1 MRTNKL
7 LVMSMLA
14 AAFMSSCSNEEEPAM
29 AGQSE
34 VMQVSAGIGEATR
47 AVIDAGY
54 GSDLAVSFAR
64 LDNPVSNTDW
74 TTPAIDAT
82 RLGGGGNTS
91 VMFATTQ
98 TYMAANGQSVLIGYY
113 PRAALSGIKNPTVS
127 YTITGDEDIMA
138 TEVQTGAANSKFT
151 PFTFQHLLTQLQFKC
166 SGSAKAVEKWTK
178 VSSITV
184 KDVYNTLSMSLDK
197 ADGAV
202 LTTTGS
208 ANTDLGVIS
217 CPEVVSA
224 PDATD
229 QQTGYLM
236 LYPVA
241 DMGTESA
248 AINLEVKATYDNA
261 EKTLLV
267 PITNISGGAQKG
279 QSHLI
284 TLNFT
289 IDGEITIEAGIAE
302 WQPGNGGSSTIT
314 PGT

>member
-1 MRTNKL
+1 MRTNKF
-7 LVMSMLA
+7 LVMSMLVTA
-14 AAFMSSCSNEEEPAM
+14 LLCSCSNEEEPAT
-29 AGQSE
+29 AGQGE
-34 VMQVSAGIGEATR
+34 AMQVSAGIGEATR

-64 LDNPVSNTDW
+64 LDNPESNTDW

-91 VMFATTQ
+91 VTFATAQ
-98 TYMAANGQSVLIGYY
+98 TYMAANGQSTLIGYY
-113 PRAALSGIKNPTVS
+113 PQAALSGKNNPTVS

-138 TEVQTGAANSKFT
+138 TEVQTGAANAKFT

-166 SGSAKAVEKWTK
+166 SGSAEAVKKWTK

-184 KDVYNTLSMSLDK
+184 KNVYNTLSLSLDK
-197 ADGAV
+197 TSGAT
-202 LTTTGS
+202 LATTGS
-208 ANTDLGVIS
+208 ANTSLSVIG
-217 CPEVVSA
+217 CPEEVSG

-229 QQTGYLM
+229 PKTGYLM
-236 LYPVA
+236 IYPVA

-248 AINLEVKATYDNA
+248 AINLEVKATYNGA
-261 EKTLLV
+261 EKTLQV

-314 PGT
+314 PGA

>member
-1 MRTNKL
+1 MRTNKI

-14 AAFMSSCSNEEEPAM
+14 AAFLCSCSNEEEPAI
-29 AGQSE
+29 AGQGE
-34 VMQVSAGIGEATR
+34 TMQVSAGIGEATR

-64 LDNPVSNTDW
+64 LDNPVSNTEW
-74 TTPAIDAT
+74 TTPAINAT

-91 VMFATTQ
+91 VTFATAQ
-98 TYMAANGQSVLIGYY
+98 TYMASNGQSVLIGYY
-113 PRAALSGIKNPTVS
+113 PQAALSGKDNPTVS

-138 TEVQTGAANSKFT
+138 TEVQTGAANAKFT

-166 SGSAKAVEKWTK
+166 SGSTEAVKKWTK
-178 VSSITV
+178 VSSIVV
-184 KDVYNTLSMSLDK
+184 KGVYNTLSMSLDK
-197 ADGAV
+197 TNGAA

-208 ANTDLGVIS
+208 TTDLNVIG

-229 QQTGYLM
+229 LKTGYLM
-236 LYPVA
+236 LYPTT

-248 AINLEVKATYDNA
+248 AITLEVKATYNGT
-261 EKTLLV
+261 EKTLQV
-267 PITNISGGAQKG
+267 PISNISGGAQKG

-302 WQPGNGGSSTIT
+302 WLPGNGGSSTIT
-314 PGT
+314 PGA

>member
-47 AVIDAGY
+47 AVIDADY
-54 GSDLAVSFAR
+54 GSNLDVSFAR
-64 LDNPVSNTDW
+64 LDNPVSNEEW
-74 TTPAIDAT
+74 TTPAINAT

-91 VMFATTQ
+91 VTFATPQ
-98 TYMAANGQSVLIGYY
+98 TYMSANGQSVLIGYY
-113 PRAALSGIKNPTVS
+113 PQAALSGKNNPTVS

-138 TEVQTGAANSKFT
+138 TEVQTGAANAKFT

-166 SGSAKAVEKWTK
+166 SGSAEAVKKWTK

-184 KDVYNTLSMSLDK
+184 KGVHNTLSMSLDK
-197 ADGAV
+197 TTGAT
-202 LTTTGS
+202 LTTTGP
-208 ANTDLGVIS
+208 ANTDLSVIG
-217 CPEVVSA
+217 CPTEVSA
-224 PDATD
+224 PDAVD
-229 QQTGYLM
+229 PQTGYLM

-248 AINLEVKATYDNA
+248 AINLEVKATYDDA
-261 EKTLLV
+261 EKTLQV